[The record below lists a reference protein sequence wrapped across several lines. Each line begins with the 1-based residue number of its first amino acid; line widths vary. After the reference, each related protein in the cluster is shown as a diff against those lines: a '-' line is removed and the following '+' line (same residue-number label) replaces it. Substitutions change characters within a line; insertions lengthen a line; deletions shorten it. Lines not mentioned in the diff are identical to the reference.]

1 MNRFLTNFLS
11 KTLLLGM
18 SFDRAVILSSAAA
31 VFSEVGDVVRSASKL
46 AGSPVFS
53 IAQAVSRRGLRVELL
68 RNLVGSLKITAPIFP
83 RKHS

>member
-1 MNRFLTNFLS
+1 
-11 KTLLLGM
+11 M
-18 SFDRAVILSSAAA
+18 SFDRAVILSWAAA

-53 IAQAVSRRGLRVELL
+53 IVRAVSRRGLRVELL
-68 RNLVGSLKITAPIFP
+68 RNLVGSLKIKVPIFP